1 MACDNAM
8 QDVYMCVVQYAVS
21 EALAKESVDAD
32 AFVDA
37 ARTHG
42 LGMWKID
49 CRYSSASSS

>member
-1 MACDNAM
+1 LACDNAM